1 VITGEIN
8 VLLIT
13 GDCAAAADDDDDDD
27 DDDNDNCCVEFG
39 DYQWRHA
46 GFVNVGGLFVTQ
58 AVLVGRR
65 QGENMNFC
73 SSAEYVNKHRNEC
86 ITCTRTPSKQ
96 L

>member
-39 DYQWRHA
+39 DYQ
-46 GFVNVGGLFVTQ
+46 
-58 AVLVGRR
+58 
-65 QGENMNFC
+65 
-73 SSAEYVNKHRNEC
+73 
-86 ITCTRTPSKQ
+86 
-96 L
+96 